1 MSKLQLKSI
10 LSAVSNANLVTK
22 TVRNKSVQGFS
33 IILNS
38 SSGYQTVWLSPKQ
51 KITVLESEITQ
62 QIKNL
67 HDRRLVSIEN

>member
-1 MSKLQLKSI
+1 MSKLQLNSI
-10 LSAVSNANLVTK
+10 LNPVSVAGPTTK

-38 SSGYQTVWLSPKQ
+38 SSGYTTVWLSPRQ

-62 QIKNL
+62 QIRNL

>member
-1 MSKLQLKSI
+1 VSKIQLKSI
-10 LSAVSNANLVTK
+10 LNPVSAAGPTTK

-38 SSGYQTVWLSPKQ
+38 SSGYKTVWLSPRQ

-62 QIKNL
+62 QIRNL